1 LKPRHDIPDDPA
13 LPGLAALRG
22 MGLAR
27 ALPALG
33 LGDEPVELDAG
44 TFLATV
50 WRIGLKGE
58 DLTAEARATEQTFVA
73 RTAGVLNP
81 AAVAWYRAAVLLR
94 LASKCVRRR
103 TEWLAHGHAL
113 LREAARQIEAAG

>member
-1 LKPRHDIPDDPA
+1 VHGTLYARHLLD
-13 LPGLAALRG
+13 
-22 MGLAR
+22 
-27 ALPALG
+27 
-33 LGDEPVELDAG
+33 LGDAPGVIDWQHYGQGPLELDAG